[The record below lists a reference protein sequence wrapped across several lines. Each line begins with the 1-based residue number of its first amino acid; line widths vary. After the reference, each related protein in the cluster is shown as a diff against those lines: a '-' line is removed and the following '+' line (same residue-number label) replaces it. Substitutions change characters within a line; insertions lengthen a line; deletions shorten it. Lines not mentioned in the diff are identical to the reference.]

1 MKEIVFGIIGCGDV
15 TEKKSGPAFSKIQG
29 SRLKTVMRRDEE
41 KLKDYARRHNVE
53 HYTTDYK
60 ELLGDSEIDAVY
72 IATPPHKHCFYTL
85 EAAKQGKAVYVEK
98 PMTLSVEECT
108 EMMEVCKTHGVSLFV
123 AYYRRGHAKFQQVKS
138 LMDQGRIG
146 EIRSFA
152 YRFCDPV
159 PTGNPN
165 RAWLYD
171 PAVSG
176 GGKLYDVG
184 SHMVDTLLYLF
195 GDVERVSGLSENQSG
210 TFSVEDTTSAFLRFK
225 SGVQGTFQLTAN
237 GSVHEDELVVYGS
250 EGTLRFEILGN
261 EDVLLERQD
270 DLERFSF
277 PAMEHVQQPF
287 IEQVVR
293 TLQGTPLV
301 AADGGY
307 GCRTQEV
314 LEALRDSKDVRF

>member
-1 MKEIVFGIIGCGDV
+1 MREIVFGIIGCGDV

-53 HYTTDYK
+53 HHTTDYR
-60 ELLGDSEIDAVY
+60 ELLDDPEIHAVY

-85 EAAKQGKAVYVEK
+85 EAAKRGKAVYVEK
-98 PMTLSVEECT
+98 PMALSVEECT
-108 EMMEVCKTHGVSLFV
+108 EMMEACKAHGVPLFV

-146 EIRSFA
+146 EIRSFS
-152 YRFCDPV
+152 YHFCDPV
-159 PTGNPN
+159 PTVNPS

-195 GDVERVSGLSENQSG
+195 GDVERVSGISGNQSG
-210 TFSVEDTTSAFLRFK
+210 VFAVEDTTSAFFRFK

-237 GSVHEDELVVYGS
+237 GSVHEDTLTIYGS

-301 AADGGY
+301 ASDGSY
-307 GCRTQEV
+307 GRRAQEV